1 MNSGEMDG
9 ALHKINMLQNDLMRR
24 TPIATQGM
32 DSIDHIILF
41 IKIFKSSI
49 YRRVIWSVQ
58 SISTEVLS
66 LGNLGVRNQGNCD
79 VCFHF

>member
-32 DSIDHIILF
+32 DIIDHIILF
-41 IKIFKSSI
+41 INIFKSSI
-49 YRRVIWSVQ
+49 Y
-58 SISTEVLS
+58 
-66 LGNLGVRNQGNCD
+66 
-79 VCFHF
+79 